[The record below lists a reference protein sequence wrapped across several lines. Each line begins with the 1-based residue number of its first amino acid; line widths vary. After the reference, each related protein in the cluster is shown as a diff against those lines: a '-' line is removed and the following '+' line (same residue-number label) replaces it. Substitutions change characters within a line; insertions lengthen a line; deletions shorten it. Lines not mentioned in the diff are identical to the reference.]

1 MSEAQSKGFK
11 QTKAEAERDEAR
23 RLLAATERALEVMA
37 DDYVRLA
44 KSYGFAIGKQHERAT
59 YWMEA
64 AVLSDPVAY
73 EAIRMSEDSARRAKE
88 AK

>member
-1 MSEAQSKGFK
+1 VSEAQSKGFK

-23 RLLAATERALEVMA
+23 RLLAATQRALQIMA
-37 DDYVRLA
+37 TDYVRLA
-44 KSYGFAIGKQHERAT
+44 RSYGFAIGKQHERAT

-64 AVLSDPVAY
+64 AVLSDPIAY
-73 EAIRMSEDSARRAKE
+73 EAITAAEYPERAKE